1 MDTYKGFAD
10 VYDRMMDNI
19 PYEEWGDYIISL
31 LQQKGIMPG
40 AHILELGCGT
50 GSICLRLSRAGYHM
64 TGLDLSGEMLAVA
77 EKKTKGEPIVYSK
90 QDMTSFYFEEMFD
103 AAISVCDSM
112 NYLLEE
118 EQFYNTLYRVK
129 EHLKEGGCF
138 LFDVKTPYF
147 YEKVCGDQV
156 FAEDQE
162 DYSYIW
168 DNCYDEKQKIHE
180 YAVTIFEKLPEN
192 GYYQKFTEFHYQ
204 RAYEQ
209 KELKQMLLA
218 TGFQNVKLY
227 RAFTDKKAGK
237 RDERWYAVA
246 EQEITE
252 NKAKEGK
259 QS

>member
-1 MDTYKGFAD
+1 MDAYKGFAD

-19 PYEEWGDYIISL
+19 PYEEWGNYIISL

-50 GSICLRLSRAGYHM
+50 GSICLRLSQAGYHM

-77 EKKTKGEPIVYSK
+77 KEKTAGENITYSK

-103 AAISVCDSM
+103 AVISVCDSM
-112 NYLLEE
+112 NYLLGE

-147 YEKVCGDQV
+147 YEKICGDQV

-168 DNCYDEKQKIHE
+168 DNCYDEEQKIHE

-204 RAYEQ
+204 RAYER
-209 KELKQMLLA
+209 KELECMLYA

-227 RAFTDKKAGK
+227 QAFSKKRAGKKA
-237 RDERWYAVA
+237 ERWYVTA
-246 EQEITE
+246 E
-252 NKAKEGK
+252 K
-259 QS
+259 

>member
-19 PYEEWGDYIISL
+19 PYEEWGNYIISL
-31 LQQKGIMPG
+31 LKDKGVMPG
-40 AHILELGCGT
+40 AHVLELGCGT
-50 GSICLRLSRAGYHM
+50 GSICLRLSQAGYHM

-77 EKKTKGEPIVYSK
+77 KEKTAGENITYSK
-90 QDMTSFYFEEMFD
+90 QDMTSFYFEECFD
-103 AAISVCDSM
+103 AVISVCDSM
-112 NYLLEE
+112 NYLVEE
-118 EQFYNTLYRVK
+118 EQFYNTLYRVR

-138 LFDVKTPYF
+138 LFDAKTPYF
-147 YEKVCGDQV
+147 YENICNDQV

-168 DNCYDEKQKIHE
+168 DNCYDEEQKIHE

-227 RAFTDKKAGK
+227 RAFTHKKAGK
-237 RDERWYAVA
+237 RNERWYAVA
-246 EQEITE
+246 EKR
-252 NKAKEGK
+252 N
-259 QS
+259 